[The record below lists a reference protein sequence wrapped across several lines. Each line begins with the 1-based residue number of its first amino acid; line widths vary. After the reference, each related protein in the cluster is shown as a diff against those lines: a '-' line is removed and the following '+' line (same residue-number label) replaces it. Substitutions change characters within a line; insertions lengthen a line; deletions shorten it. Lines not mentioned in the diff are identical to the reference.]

1 VSGRGEASAS
11 TLRIWDSA
19 GISIFTLISGRATD
33 DQQMANDVGQM
44 LSGAVTIT
52 LAILSEKYIGAVR

>member
-1 VSGRGEASAS
+1 M
-11 TLRIWDSA
+11 RIWDSA